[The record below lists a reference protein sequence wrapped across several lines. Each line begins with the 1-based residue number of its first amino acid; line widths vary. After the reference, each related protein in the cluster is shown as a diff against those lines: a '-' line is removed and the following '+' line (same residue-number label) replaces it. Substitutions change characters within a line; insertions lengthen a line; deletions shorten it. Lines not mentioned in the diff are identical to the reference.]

1 MDWRK
6 IMADAGIP
14 DPPGRDDAIK
24 RMKELKPYRATFR
37 DKRSG
42 LVRTE
47 RIMAVNF
54 KDALHQVRGQ
64 GSTVLS
70 VVEDW

>member
-1 MDWRK
+1 
-6 IMADAGIP
+6 
-14 DPPGRDDAIK
+14 
-24 RMKELKPYRATFR
+24 
-37 DKRSG
+37 
-42 LVRTE
+42 VRTE

-64 GSTVLS
+64 GSTLLS